1 MHTLFSLRLIFTSQ
15 INHDIIASHR
25 PPLLQENRHGCFNT
39 LRRLWASDNQWREC
53 QTSWHLT
60 CLTWSAVLKHLKKAS
75 GTTAEKVNT
84 PVTAVNQQC
93 LTCQRMTDGHLFFL
107 MRIRANIFS
116 TALSL
121 WDKHH
126 TEKRPE
132 SVEIICDC
140 TKKKDFTDKLEEG
153 H

>member
-15 INHDIIASHR
+15 INHDIIASHC

-39 LRRLWASDNQWREC
+39 LKRLWASDNQWCEC

-93 LTCQRMTDGHLFFL
+93 LTCQRMTDGHLFLNFFKWGL
-107 MRIRANIFS
+107 ELIYFQQLYHCEISITHRKKAWICGNN
-116 TALSL
+116 L
-121 WDKHH
+121 WLYK
-126 TEKRPE
+126 
-132 SVEIICDC
+132 
-140 TKKKDFTDKLEEG
+140 EERL
-153 H
+153 HW